1 MVTRRYMGFRREELG
16 EIYEMLRFLSKRIIR
31 RGN

>member
-16 EIYEMLRFLSKRIIR
+16 EIYEMLRFLMQT
-31 RGN
+31 NY